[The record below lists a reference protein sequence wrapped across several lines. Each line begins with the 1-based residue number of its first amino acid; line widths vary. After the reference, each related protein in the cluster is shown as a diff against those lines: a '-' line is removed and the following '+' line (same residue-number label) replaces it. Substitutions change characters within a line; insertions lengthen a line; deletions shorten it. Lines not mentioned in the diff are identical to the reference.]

1 MQCQNPTRF
10 VGECVAAAMALYG
23 CVVVGGMGDLGL
35 RLGPHATIIGAFGL
49 GYRKVERY
57 MLTLGREAGFGW
69 PAGWLGW
76 GAVLESK

>member
-1 MQCQNPTRF
+1 
-10 VGECVAAAMALYG
+10 MALYG

-57 MLTLGREAGFGW
+57 MLTLGTEAGFGW
-69 PAGWLGW
+69 LAGSAGGLFW
-76 GAVLESK
+76 GANELLHISLCLTQQKEAW